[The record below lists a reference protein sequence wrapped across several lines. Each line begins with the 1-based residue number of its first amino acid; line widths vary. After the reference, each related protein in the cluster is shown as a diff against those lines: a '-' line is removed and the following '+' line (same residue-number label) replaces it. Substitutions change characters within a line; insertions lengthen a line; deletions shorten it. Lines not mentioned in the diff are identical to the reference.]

1 MYLLQIVMSLAGMPK
16 SYYLMIG
23 NIGSHLIVFKWT
35 VNILVVQCGITIII
49 IMLEESQFI

>member
-1 MYLLQIVMSLAGMPK
+1 MSLAGMPK

-35 VNILVVQCGITIII
+35 VNILVVQCGIIIRIII
-49 IMLEESQFI
+49 LEESQFI